1 MEDTGGIIEVRAGRV
16 ALVSGPATENPGLP
30 EGNYMK
36 ISVSDTGQGIDS
48 RIIDKIFD
56 PYFTT
61 KEVGRGS
68 GMGLAVVHGIVKN
81 HGGGIT
87 VDSIEGQGATF
98 NVFFPLVERNAEEEI
113 QEDEALQ
120 LGQET
125 ILIVDD
131 EPSIVNMMAQ
141 MLQRLGYGVEAKL
154 NPNEAIEM
162 LQSGSRQIDLVI
174 SDMTMPGM
182 TGIQLFE
189 QVKKIQP
196 DIPVIIYTGHSD
208 QIDPKKAKEL
218 GIAALAMK
226 PITKHMIARTIRT
239 VLDVNLQP

>member
-1 MEDTGGIIEVRAGRV
+1 
-16 ALVSGPATENPGLP
+16 
-30 EGNYMK
+30 MK

-141 MLQRLGYGVEAKL
+141 MLQRLGYGVEAKV